1 MFYFAVETYDGGVD
15 SKQNEQGSDPRGLPG
30 ALHSCPLGSPSLCCF
45 FRHRPPWAETR
56 GGPGGPAWLARQ
68 HSVSCGPGARLTL
81 PPSSVIVLSLSS
93 WPARGGGQMAAV
105 PTRGC
110 LTPHRHLPLTA
121 CPSVSLH
128 PVRSCSL
135 RPSREPFSLL
145 EDPLSVT
152 LLNSYSSFK
161 SQLGAPLLCE
171 TCLPLSSH
179 RPPVRLAAA
188 CPCPAPQNPSRL
200 LKLLDLPG
208 LSSWLGSDPLLG
220 LRSVS
225 VTSVSGAGSGKSRP
239 APQRTRSRRLWRRE
253 TSPQGSRHSRLLART
268 APARAQLPRG

>member
-68 HSVSCGPGARLTL
+68 HRSCGPGARLTL

-93 WPARGGGQMAAV
+93 WPARGGADGRCANEGVSDSA
-105 PTRGC
+105 P
-110 LTPHRHLPLTA
+110 PLTSDSA

-268 APARAQLPRG
+268 APARAPLPRG